1 MQMIEYS
8 KRNLKYAT
16 KYMEALKE
24 GSAARI
30 FCEIPYSLA
39 VATVHIIETGG
50 QKLTRQQVME
60 ICKVDA

>member
-1 MQMIEYS
+1 MIEYS

-16 KYMEALKE
+16 QYMEALKE
-24 GSAARI
+24 GSAART

-50 QKLTRQQVME
+50 QKLTRQQVM
-60 ICKVDA
+60 